1 MPTYVYRCKSCQGE
15 EEVQARMSDAA
26 PVRLSSCR
34 EGQNCELFKVM
45 QPFAKTNAHGGDT
58 PELVS
63 TGRDK
68 TPEERHVCSSN
79 CPVHKLIHKA
89 V

>member
-1 MPTYVYRCKSCQGE
+1 MPTYVYRCKQCHKE
-15 EEVQARMSDAA
+15 EEVQARMSDVA
-26 PVRLSSCR
+26 PSRLSSCQ
-34 EGQNCELFKVM
+34 GQSCELFRVM
-45 QPFAKTNAHGGDT
+45 QRVASSHGNGGDT

-63 TGRDK
+63 SGRDK

-89 V
+89 M